1 MPMTRRHRRGPL
13 LSVAAVGFGILVLGA
28 CGGDDDDSSSTS
40 TTGAPVSSTAP
51 SSAFPETTVT
61 TTTPATATATAA
73 PTTAVYVTEGASV
86 MVTNAS
92 RVDGAAGRMSERL
105 AAVGFTMVEPGNY
118 SLGTLETTKIY
129 QDPTNPQA
137 LAVAESL
144 KTAFGG
150 GDIEIVEMGAPP
162 PVDTGDAL
170 GATVLIAMGNDT
182 ADKTLD
188 ELQGI
193 TTTTAPASTIAEPS
207 GSTDSTE
214 STTASTTA

>member
-1 MPMTRRHRRGPL
+1 M
-13 LSVAAVGFGILVLGA
+13 SIAAVAAGILLLGA
-28 CGGDDDDSSSTS
+28 CGDDDDDDSSTSSS
-40 TTGAPVSSTAP
+40 TTEAAQITTATTSEITSATVAATTAP
-51 SSAFPETTVT
+51 PVATTV
-61 TTTPATATATAA
+61 A
-73 PTTAVYVTEGASV
+73 YVTEGASV

-105 AAVGFTMVEPGNY
+105 GAVGFTMVEPGNY
-118 SLGTLETTKIY
+118 SLGTIELTKIY
-129 QDPTNPQA
+129 QDPANAQA

-144 KTAFGG
+144 KAAFGG

-170 GATVLIAMGNDT
+170 GATVLVAMGNDI

-193 TTTTAPASTIAEPS
+193 TTTTAAPATTQPESS
-207 GSTDSTE
+207 GSSESSTE
-214 STTASTTA
+214 STTA

>member
-13 LSVAAVGFGILVLGA
+13 LSVAAVGFGILLLGA
-28 CGGDDDDSSSTS
+28 CGGDDDDDSSSTS
-40 TTGAPVSSTAP
+40 TTAAPVSSTAP
-51 SSAFPETTVT
+51 SSAFPVTTVA
-61 TTTPATATATAA
+61 PTAPPTATAA

-193 TTTTAPASTIAEPS
+193 TTTTAPATTIADAT

>member
-13 LSVAAVGFGILVLGA
+13 LSVAAVGFGILLLGA
-28 CGGDDDDSSSTS
+28 CGGDDDDDSSSTS
-40 TTGAPVSSTAP
+40 TTAAPVSSTAP
-51 SSAFPETTVT
+51 SSAFPEPTVAPTAPATVT
-61 TTTPATATATAA
+61 A
-73 PTTAVYVTEGASV
+73 PPTSAVYVTEGASV

-129 QDPTNPQA
+129 QDPTNAQA

-144 KTAFGG
+144 KTALGG

-193 TTTTAPASTIAEPS
+193 TTTTAPGTTIADATE
-207 GSTDSTE
+207 STDSTE